1 MVVAS
6 HHGSTNK
13 SGRVRGRC
21 RVRVRVTVRVMG

>member
-21 RVRVRVTVRVMG
+21 RVRARARAVG